1 MTDSDD
7 PPLAALAD
15 RLAAGGVRWAVIRGA
30 TDRPTDDDVDV
41 LVHPEDAS
49 AFRSIARDLGF
60 PRLPAWGHG
69 EHAFHIGRGTGGW
82 WRLDLLTSFTY
93 RGGERLGAEVV
104 PAVLARRTGDR
115 VPTLSAEDRAW
126 SLVLHL
132 LLDKDAVSAQN
143 AMGLA
148 AGSGVAAAGPLADA
162 LAGALPRGWTPERAR
177 TALIA
182 PDEDPARLAALRRAV
197 SRRLHPRS
205 RLARR
210 VGQARH
216 VAAGRLRKPMTAIY
230 RRGPSVALL
239 GPDGAGKSHLVHE
252 LPNVFPLG
260 VRSYYLGLYP
270 AGSEHHRGPKGLGF
284 LIRLGGMWRRY
295 GQARLQQLRGRL
307 ALFDRHPFDARL
319 TPRQPPRRTDRIRRA
334 VLGHSLP
341 APDLLL
347 ILDAPGDV
355 LHARKPEHPAEVLDD
370 EMTRYRELARRL
382 PRAEL
387 VDATGTPEEVLDDVV
402 ARIWRVWARRLDGGR

>member
-1 MTDSDD
+1 MTARID

-15 RLAAGGVRWAVIRGA
+15 RLATGGVRWAVIRGA
-30 TDRPTDDDVDV
+30 TDRPTDGDVDV
-41 LVHPEDAS
+41 LVHPEDVS

-82 WRLDLLTSFTY
+82 WRLDLLTSFSY
-93 RGGERLGAEVV
+93 RGGERLAADVV
-104 PAVLARRTGDR
+104 PAVLARRTDDQ
-115 VPTLSAEDRAW
+115 VPILSAEDAAW
-126 SLVLHL
+126 ALVLHL
-132 LLDKDAVSAQN
+132 LLDKDVVSNQN
-143 AMGLA
+143 AAGLA
-148 AGSGVAAAGPLADA
+148 AGSDVEGTGPLADA
-162 LAGALPRGWTPERAR
+162 LAAALPRGWTPERAR
-177 TALIA
+177 RLLAS
-182 PDEDPARLAALRRAV
+182 PGEDPARLAALRRAV
-197 SRRLHPRS
+197 SRRLHPTS

-210 VGQARH
+210 AGQARDT
-216 VAAGRLRKPMTAIY
+216 VAGRLRKPLTAIY

-252 LPNVFPLG
+252 LPNAFPLG

-284 LIRLGGMWRRY
+284 LLRLGGMWRRY

-319 TPRQPPRRTDRIRRA
+319 APRQPPRRSDRIRRA

-355 LHARKPEHPAEVLDD
+355 LHARKPEHPADVLED
-370 EMTRYRELARRL
+370 EMTRYRDLARRL

-387 VDATGTPEEVLDDVV
+387 VDATGSPEEVLDDVV
-402 ARIWRVWARRLDGGR
+402 ARIWRVWARRLDGVR